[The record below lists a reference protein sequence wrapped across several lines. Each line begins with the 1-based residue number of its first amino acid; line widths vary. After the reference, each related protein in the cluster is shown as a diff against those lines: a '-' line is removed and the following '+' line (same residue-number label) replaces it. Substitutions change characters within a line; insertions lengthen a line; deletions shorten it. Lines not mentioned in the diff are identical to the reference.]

1 MSRTSPNL
9 TLSLPKCRCCGRH
22 WRPAEGVVAD
32 KAHCKKCAR
41 ERQAVASSRLELKR
55 ITPADLS
62 GRFLLPRRLRA
73 S

>member
-1 MSRTSPNL
+1 MSRKSPNL
-9 TLSLPKCRCCGRH
+9 TLSLPECRSCGRH

-32 KAHCKKCAR
+32 QAHCKKCAN
-41 ERQAVASSRLELKR
+41 ERQAAAASRLGLKR

>member
-1 MSRTSPNL
+1 MSRKSPNL
-9 TLSLPKCRCCGRH
+9 TLSLPKCGHCGRN
-22 WRPAEGVVAD
+22 WRPAEGIVAD
-32 KAHCKKCAR
+32 KAHCKQCSN
-41 ERQAVASSRLELKR
+41 ERKAAAASHLGLKR